1 MGHQQLHTDAEHDK
15 EDPQCRRG
23 DWRNPLAVECLRG
36 YWLSPGDSHWG
47 LIDFMLIVK
56 GKAPVTRM
64 MPNNQ
69 IRLLQNSGTY
79 FSAIEAALD
88 RAMHDIYLETYI
100 FDDDTTG
107 RRIAGALKRAAL
119 RGVKTHLL
127 IDGFGSIGLPQTMV
141 EDLETAGVM
150 VLKFR
155 PKTSPW
161 TLKRHRLRRLHR
173 KIVVVDRTIAF
184 VGGINV
190 NDGMDRHGQ
199 PSMRLDYAV
208 SVQGPLVKA
217 IHDSARQ
224 VWLRVTW
231 MRRLPSRGWKND
243 RYAPSADPKG
253 LMQAA
258 FLVRNNIRH
267 RRDIEAAYLRAIEQ
281 ARSEVILA
289 SAYFL
294 PGLNFR
300 HALVAA
306 AGRGVRVVLLLQG
319 EKDHPLFHYASQAL
333 YGSFLAAGIEIYE
346 YHKSL
351 LHAKVG
357 VIDGQWAT
365 VGSSNLD
372 PFSLLLA
379 LEANVV
385 VDDEGFAQ
393 ELKLSLEQAMET
405 GAQRIDDNSWRTQSI
420 GQRMAS
426 WLSYGVVRF
435 MIGIAG
441 YAPGK
446 LPGRAASMDD
456 SA

>member
-1 MGHQQLHTDAEHDK
+1 M
-15 EDPQCRRG
+15 
-23 DWRNPLAVECLRG
+23 
-36 YWLSPGDSHWG
+36 LS
-47 LIDFMLIVK
+47 
-56 GKAPVTRM
+56 
-64 MPNNQ
+64 NNH
-69 IRLLQNSGTY
+69 ISLLQNGEAY
-79 FSAIEAALD
+79 FPAIEEAID

-100 FDDDTTG
+100 FENDGTG
-107 RRIAGALKRAAL
+107 RRIVEALKRAAQ
-119 RGVKTHLL
+119 RGVRTHLL
-127 IDGFGSIGLPQTMV
+127 IDGYGSIRLPKSV
-141 EDLETAGVM
+141 FDDLEAAGVLVM
-150 VLKFR
+150 KFR

-161 TLKRHRLRRLHR
+161 TMRRRRLRRLHR
-173 KIVVVDRTIAF
+173 KIVVVDQTIAF
-184 VGGINV
+184 VGGINIS
-190 NDGMDRHGQ
+190 DGMDRHGQ
-199 PSMRLDYAV
+199 PWMRFDYAV
-208 SVQGPLVKA
+208 SVQGPLVKV
-217 IHDSARQ
+217 IQGSARQ

-231 MRRLPSRGWKND
+231 MRRLPRRGRNND
-243 RYAPSADPKG
+243 RYTPSADSAG
-253 LMQAA
+253 QMQAA

-267 RRDIEAAYLRAIEQ
+267 RRAIEAAYLQAIEKAQ
-281 ARSEVILA
+281 SEIILA
-289 SAYFL
+289 NAYFL

-306 AGRGVRVVLLLQG
+306 AGRGVRLVLLLQG
-319 EKDHPLFHYASQAL
+319 ERDHPLFHYASQAI
-333 YGSFLAAGIEIYE
+333 YGTFLAAGIEIHE

-351 LHAKVG
+351 LHAKVA

-393 ELKLSLEQAMET
+393 ELKLSLEHAMET

-446 LPGRAASMDD
+446 LPGRGVSMDR